1 MGVETEQEIERDREF
16 DLDRTISLSDGIF
29 AFALTLLVL
38 SISVPELTHP
48 SNADLWNHLLDRRS
62 ELMSYLI
69 SFAVIG
75 AAWIRHHRFCGQ
87 LRSVDARFLVI
98 NLCFLATVA
107 FVPYPTEVLGL
118 YGDLTAFAFYAVTL
132 TLLVLTF
139 EVLSEHAGRGGLRR
153 EPESPQDRL
162 ARRLGSVMAI
172 SAFLI
177 SIPIAVAVGNWAGYL
192 AWIILPNA
200 DQLIFR
206 AGLLKR

>member
-1 MGVETEQEIERDREF
+1 MKVETEHEIQRDQEF

-62 ELMSYLI
+62 ELTSYLI

-75 AAWIRHHRFCGQ
+75 AAWIRHHRFCGG
-87 LRSVDARFLVI
+87 LGRVDARFLVM

-107 FVPYPTEVLGL
+107 FLPYPTEILGL
-118 YGDLTAFAFYAVTL
+118 YGGLTGFAFYAGTL
-132 TLLVLTF
+132 ALLVLAF
-139 EVLSEHAGRGGLRR
+139 AVLNEHAGRAGLLRQ
-153 EPESPQDRL
+153 PEDPQDRL
-162 ARRLGSVMAI
+162 ARRLGTMMAI

-192 AWIILPNA
+192 TWIILPNA
-200 DQLIFR
+200 DKLVFR
-206 AGLLKR
+206 FGLLKR